1 MCVCVCVCVCVAAAG
16 FILVFSEVK
25 WLFGV
30 IWPGSG
36 VEGTGRKTKC
46 LWAEKHSW
54 FNEPPHLASI
64 KLSVK
69 L

>member
-1 MCVCVCVCVCVAAAG
+1 MCVCVCVCVAAAG

-46 LWAEKHSW
+46 LWVEKHSW